1 MLLDFAR
8 HMAFGEWIHIFPE
21 AGIWQHADGRL
32 GGRDDPGWRG
42 KLKWGVGKLIAHAP
56 STPVIY
62 PFFHMGME
70 NILPQDPRTRKT
82 ISLIPNVFSNVSV
95 RFGEAIE
102 VDDLIQDYEEKHGP
116 LPRYTASAAKDSLQE
131 VLRSH
136 ESKSNSLA
144 SFPRDSAE
152 CVKWWKS
159 DMEQQLLYHK
169 ITLRIEAAISKL
181 AEEHSAKG
189 GAQQ

>member
-8 HMAFGEWIHIFPE
+8 HLAFGEWIHIFPE

-32 GGRDDPGWRG
+32 GGRDDSGWKG
-42 KLKWGVGKLIAHAP
+42 KLKWGIGKLIAHAP
-56 STPVIY
+56 CTPVII

-70 NILPQDPRTRKT
+70 HILPQDPVTRKT
-82 ISLIPNVFSNVSV
+82 ISFIPKLFSNVTV

-102 VDDLIQDYEEKHGP
+102 VDDLIQEFEQKHGP
-116 LPRYTASAAKDSLQE
+116 LPRYTASAAKDSFHE
-131 VLRSH
+131 ALRSH
-136 ESKSNSLA
+136 QSHRSHSHPIPESEV
-144 SFPRDSAE
+144 E

-169 ITLRIEAAISKL
+169 ITLRIESAISKL
-181 AEEHSAKG
+181 AQEHCSAKG
-189 GAQQ
+189 GTD